1 MVYMV
6 QYAVVWCDVITDVV
20 CVWCDFVAPERID
33 SKPCDV
39 LIAVLYGIVGTDMA

>member
-6 QYAVVWCDVITDVV
+6 QYAVIWCDVITDVV
-20 CVWCDFVAPERID
+20 SVWCDFVAPERIN
-33 SKPCDV
+33 SKPCGM